1 MNVSMRTIFRIVL
14 LVLILMIS
22 FAAWQLLRPATGFS
36 DEKYNLY
43 IRTGM
48 NYEQVVALLE
58 KDTVVKSPAAFNF
71 MAGRMDYRQNV
82 KAGKY
87 EIKKGMSLLSI
98 LRMLRN
104 GRQVPVHFTI
114 AKVRTH
120 EGLASMIGRKFES
133 DSATVAAFM
142 ANKDSLAAFG
152 VDTNTLLTI
161 VFPNTYTYFWN
172 TPPSAIFKKMYAAST
187 AWWTPQRRQ
196 QAQSEGLTPTTAYI
210 LASIVEEETNATADK
225 GKIASVYLNRMAK
238 GMKLGADPTVK
249 FAMRNFELKRIYTKY
264 TRTESPYN
272 TYLYAGLPPGPICTP
287 TEQTL
292 TAVLEAPKT
301 DYLFFVAK
309 PDLQGYSNF
318 AATYKEHL
326 QYRKQ
331 YQEALN
337 LRMGIKPDSTERESV
352 AESPADSAGDDPLME
367 MEKKHKEQTAQ
378 APVKRKETK
387 PVKRH
392 EKKPVKRK

>member
-1 MNVSMRTIFRIVL
+1 MRTIFRVSIV
-14 LVLILMIS
+14 VLILVLAFIG
-22 FAAWQLLRPATGFS
+22 WRVLGPATGFS

-48 NYEQVVALLE
+48 NYEELAALMR
-58 KDTVVKSPAAFNF
+58 KDTVVTSQAAFNF
-71 MAGRMDYRQNV
+71 MASRLDYRQNV

-87 EIKKGMSLLSI
+87 EIKKGMSVLSI

-120 EGLASMIGRKFES
+120 EGLAGMIGRKFEC
-133 DSATVAAFM
+133 DSATAAAFM

-161 VFPNTYTYFWN
+161 IFPDTYTYFWN
-172 TPPSAIFKKMYAAST
+172 MPPSAIFQKMYNNAT
-187 AWWTPQRRQ
+187 AWWTAERKLK
-196 QAQSEGLTPTTAYI
+196 AQNEGLTPTTAYI

-225 GKIASVYLNRMAK
+225 GKIASVYLNRMAR
-238 GMKLGADPTVK
+238 GMKLGADPTIK

-326 QYRKQ
+326 QYRKL
-331 YQEALN
+331 YQEALDK
-337 LRMGIKPDSTERESV
+337 RMGIKPDSTETD
-352 AESPADSAGDDPLME
+352 ADSGGSEAAATD
-367 MEKKHKEQTAQ
+367 TI
-378 APVKRKETK
+378 PVKKPSVKASK
-387 PVKRH
+387 PVKKPIKH
-392 EKKPVKRK
+392 PVKKPVRHKHK